1 VSGGQNGV
9 GVQERSSAEVA
20 AALLDAD
27 DEGEVSLGSGGSA
40 NDGLIG
46 ELSLR
51 ELGVL
56 RNGRS
61 SADRGDRKGNED
73 VFELH
78 LEVVGG
84 AEACWKVSIAKVRA
98 KDWFANEGQEVIFV
112 LERSPS

>member
-1 VSGGQNGV
+1 VSSGQDGV

-27 DEGEVSLGSGGSA
+27 DEGEVSLGSSGSA
-40 NDGLIG
+40 NDGLLG

-56 RNGRS
+56 RNGCG
-61 SADRGDRKGNED
+61 SAERGDRKGNED

-78 LEVVGG
+78 LEEVVGAWTVG
-84 AEACWKVSIAKVRA
+84 RC
-98 KDWFANEGQEVIFV
+98 
-112 LERSPS
+112 LERR